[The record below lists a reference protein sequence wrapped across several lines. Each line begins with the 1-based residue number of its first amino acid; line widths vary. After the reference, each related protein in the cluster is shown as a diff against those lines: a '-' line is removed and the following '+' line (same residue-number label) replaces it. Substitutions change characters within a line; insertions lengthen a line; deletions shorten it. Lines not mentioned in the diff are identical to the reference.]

1 MSRRKQSLF
10 EDIAELTAK
19 VPWWIGVL
27 LAIVSFLILHNL
39 AAIKVTGSLK
49 PEEVGHF
56 VVKQFGVTLALFGQL
71 ILPAAFILGAVISAI
86 KNRKRGMLISNVAG
100 NPSALGLNDMSWTEF
115 EMLVG
120 EFFRRRGYSVA
131 ETGVS
136 GPDGG
141 VDLVLKK
148 GSETF
153 LVQCKQWR
161 AYKVSVQTVRELY
174 GVMAARGAA
183 GGYVVTSGHFTDD
196 AKEFASGRNIELIE
210 GKTLHAM
217 IQFARSAWV
226 PQKDSSQRIESTAAS
241 GTAPICPTCG
251 AEMVKRTA
259 KQGVYA
265 GSEFWGCPKY
275 PACRGTRPL

>member
-1 MSRRKQSLF
+1 MSKKRQSPF
-10 EDIAELTAK
+10 EDFVNLIALM
-19 VPWWIGVL
+19 PWWIGAL
-27 LAIVSFLILHNL
+27 LAVISFLILHNI

-49 PEEVGHF
+49 PAEIGHF
-56 VVKQFGVTLALFGQL
+56 LVKQMWVTMALFGQL
-71 ILPAAFILGAVISAI
+71 ILPVAFLLGAVISAV
-86 KNRKRGMLISNVAG
+86 KNRKRGMLLSNAAA
-100 NPSALGLNDMSWTEF
+100 NPSAASLNDMSWGEF

-120 EFFRRRGYSVA
+120 EFFRRRGYSVD
-131 ETGVS
+131 ETGGS

-153 LVQCKQWR
+153 FVQCKQWR

-217 IQFARSAWV
+217 IQFARSARV

-241 GTAPICPTCG
+241 GNSTFFF
-251 AEMVKRTA
+251 EK
-259 KQGVYA
+259 
-265 GSEFWGCPKY
+265 
-275 PACRGTRPL
+275 PLRIKNA

>member
-1 MSRRKQSLF
+1 MKPGEFS
-10 EDIAELTAK
+10 
-19 VPWWIGVL
+19 
-27 LAIVSFLILHNL
+27 NL
-39 AAIKVTGSLK
+39 
-49 PEEVGHF
+49 
-56 VVKQFGVTLALFGQL
+56 VVKQMWVTMAFFGQL
-71 ILPAAFILGAVISAI
+71 VIPVAFLIGAGVSAI
-86 KNRKRGMLISNVAG
+86 KNRKRGMLISKVVG
-100 NPSALGLNDMSWTEF
+100 NTSAASLNDMSWGEF

-120 EFFRRRGYSVA
+120 EFYRRRGYSVA
-131 ETGVS
+131 ETGGS

-210 GKTLHAM
+210 GKVLHAM
-217 IQFARSAWV
+217 IQFARSARV
-226 PQKDSSQRIESTAAS
+226 PQK
-241 GTAPICPTCG
+241 GT
-251 AEMVKRTA
+251 
-259 KQGVYA
+259 
-265 GSEFWGCPKY
+265 S
-275 PACRGTRPL
+275 